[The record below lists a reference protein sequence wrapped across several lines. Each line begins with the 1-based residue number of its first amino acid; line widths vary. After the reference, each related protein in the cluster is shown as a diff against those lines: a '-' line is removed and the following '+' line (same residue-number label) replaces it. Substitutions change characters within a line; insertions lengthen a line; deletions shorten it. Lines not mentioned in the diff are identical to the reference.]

1 MVSEYTGTGKF
12 CLIRD
17 ESVMEYTPDSI
28 HYNKDRSRFFK
39 DAEFPTLRIKEETIE
54 DSFFLESRV
63 SRAIPERG
71 ILAKVIAHVK
81 NRLYF
86 LACFTERICG
96 NFSSK
101 PKYKIGRHNHC
112 FYV

>member
-17 ESVMEYTPDSI
+17 ESVVEYTPDGI
-28 HYNKDRSRFFK
+28 HYNEDRSRFFK
-39 DAEFPTLRIKEETIE
+39 DAEFRTLRIKEETIGDTLLFE
-54 DSFFLESRV
+54 RRV
-63 SRAIPERG
+63 SGAKSKRR

-101 PKYKIGRHNHC
+101 TENKID
-112 FYV
+112 